1 MSLST
6 QLARGALALPMLLA
20 FAGLGLVASQ
30 RADAERANVPTVALE
45 QAEAISRLARAT
57 EAAELARLTQAAAIP
72 ALERLSKLC
81 DAPGRARVLLLAQA
95 PADLGNLAIRWR
107 HSCRG

>member
-6 QLARGALALPMLLA
+6 QLARGALALPMLLG
-20 FAGLGLVASQ
+20 FAALGLVASQ
-30 RADAERANVPTVALE
+30 PADAGRVAVPAMSLG
-45 QAEAISRLARAT
+45 QAGAISRLARTT
-57 EAAELARLTQAAAIP
+57 EAAELARLAQTAAIP

-95 PADLGNLAIRWR
+95 PADLGNLAIRWS

>member
-6 QLARGALALPMLLA
+6 QLARGALALPMLVA

-30 RADAERANVPTVALE
+30 RAEADRVGVPTVLLE
-45 QAEAISRLARAT
+45 PSLAISHMASAT
-57 EAAELARLTQAAAIP
+57 EAAQVARLAQQAAIP
-72 ALERLSKLC
+72 TFERLSKLC
-81 DAPGRARVLLLAQA
+81 DSPGHTRMLILAQA
-95 PADLGNLAIRWR
+95 PADLGNLAIRWS